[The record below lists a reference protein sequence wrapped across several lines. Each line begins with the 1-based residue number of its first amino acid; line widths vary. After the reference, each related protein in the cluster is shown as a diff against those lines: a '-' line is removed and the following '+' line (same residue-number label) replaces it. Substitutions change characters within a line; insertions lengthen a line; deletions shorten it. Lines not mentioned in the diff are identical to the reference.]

1 MTNEC
6 HHAFRLGSVLIFDQW
21 LREPN
26 ISSLTKPILQ
36 SNYLEILWFYHV
48 RKSILIYMINWS
60 RPHLKIVTLYYLSL
74 MQVLFFWSSYDLILV
89 RMDFDQSVIK
99 KNILFV
105 SVCWVNVSTSHN
117 MLLTFRYWYVY
128 ISVVFFFLNWNQF
141 SFNHIIRNV
150 CTVVFF
156 SKKI

>member
-60 RPHLKIVTLYYLSL
+60 RPHLKLVTPYYLSQ

-105 SVCWVNVSTSHN
+105 SVHVCLVNVSTSHN

-128 ISVVFFFLNWNQF
+128 ISVVVFFF
-141 SFNHIIRNV
+141 
-150 CTVVFF
+150 
-156 SKKI
+156 

>member
-60 RPHLKIVTLYYLSL
+60 RPHLKIVTPYYLSQ

-105 SVCWVNVSTSHN
+105 SVHVCLVNVSTSHN

-128 ISVVFFFLNWNQF
+128 ISVVVFFLIET
-141 SFNHIIRNV
+141 SFRL
-150 CTVVFF
+150 TTL
-156 SKKI
+156 